1 MFDIVVPTYKIRP
14 ELIERCLDSI
24 VAQDYDAYRVILV
37 DGTPDDWDDYDE
49 FRSVI
54 DDHQLDL
61 TYLRQTG
68 KGVSQARN
76 QAVSHGSNPFVAFL
90 DGDDYWYPEHLG
102 ELAKSIKS
110 TTDDHVIW
118 WNPMDT
124 QVVVVTPKNRF
135 VSNRLCNY
143 FANHGEWH
151 NRYHGLWI
159 ATHAV
164 FPSSVAVR
172 KERFLQIG
180 GFPEDLYAG
189 EDTTCWILMLGD
201 ARYQN
206 DIYLSYQND
215 YVGGFHDLQN
225 EFGGDKGF
233 FAKGQNPLTD
243 LYGDDAANVFQTNL
257 ESRSKYWQMNRD
269 DKPDDIDQETWD
281 VMCSH
286 KVYEGWN
293 ALL

>member
-37 DGTPDDWDDYDE
+37 DGTPDDWEHYQQ
-49 FRSVI
+49 FRSVV
-54 DDHQLDL
+54 DDHELDL

-76 QAVSHGSNPFVAFL
+76 QAVSSGSNPFVAFL
-90 DGDDYWYPEHLG
+90 DGDE
-102 ELAKSIKS
+102 
-110 TTDDHVIW
+110 
-118 WNPMDT
+118 
-124 QVVVVTPKNRF
+124 F

-151 NRYHGLWI
+151 DRYHGLWI

-172 KERFLQIG
+172 KQRFLEVG

-201 ARYQN
+201 ARYQD
-206 DIYLSYQND
+206 DIHLSYQND

-225 EFGGDKGF
+225 EFGGDTGF

-243 LYGDDAANVFQTNL
+243 LYGDDAANVFETNL
-257 ESRSKYWQMNRD
+257 ESRSKYWKMNRD

-293 ALL
+293 PLL